1 MTANPQQSASSSTT
15 SSVSGLISEP
25 LLLPGCAAY
34 FRVRAVAGSEGL
46 DAGDHHVAFVEL
58 EEILVDEAISSDNTV
73 EIDVKL
79 PGAPA
84 DGNSEEAL
92 SMGYLRAIGAVTA
105 AGRAVVPE
113 ASNQ

>member
-1 MTANPQQSASSSTT
+1 MTANPQQSASSTTT
-15 SSVSGLISEP
+15 SSDSGLISEP
-25 LLLPGCAAY
+25 QLLPGCAAY

-58 EEILVDEAISSDNTV
+58 EEILVDETSSSDNAAEVDV
-73 EIDVKL
+73 EL

-84 DGNSEEAL
+84 EGNPKYAL
-92 SMGYLRAIGAVTA
+92 STGYLRAIGAVTA

-113 ASNQ
+113 ASDQ